1 MFALSY
7 KNRIPSISK
16 DRHRYVFYGFL
27 TLVSPPGYR
36 YAVNFAGVLFT
47 KNCNCYMY
55 SFLDVRFLDN
65 TVKDWGIA
73 LAIVLGTFI
82 IVAIG
87 GTALL
92 NRLKRAASRTENH
105 YDDIVVLAVEKFV
118 FPLLYIGGVYMAFS
132 YLSFS
137 ARINKGIHAGLLLVY
152 TYFILRIITSI
163 IQYMVTSFLS
173 KQEGGDTKK
182 KQAKGFIIIAKFIV
196 WVLGFV
202 FVLDNMGFNV
212 SAIIAGLGV
221 GGIAIALAA
230 QTVLGDLF
238 AYFII
243 FFDRPFEIGDFIVF
257 DTETGVVEYIGVKST
272 RIRTLNGQ
280 LLICSNK
287 DLTNAR
293 VNNYRN
299 MVKRRVVFKIGI
311 EYSTPSD
318 MVAAVPEMVKTIVTS
333 HEKVEFDR
341 GHFSGFGDSSLNF
354 EFVYYILAPEYATYM
369 DIQQSIN
376 LKLLREF
383 EEKKIAF
390 AFPSR
395 TLYVQ
400 NLNSSSESTGLMAD

>member
-1 MFALSY
+1 
-7 KNRIPSISK
+7 
-16 DRHRYVFYGFL
+16 
-27 TLVSPPGYR
+27 
-36 YAVNFAGVLFT
+36 
-47 KNCNCYMY
+47 MY

-73 LAIVLGTFI
+73 LGILLGTLI
-82 IVAIG
+82 IVALG
-87 GTALL
+87 GGALL
-92 NRLKRAASRTENH
+92 ARLKRAAARTENQ
-105 YDDIVVLAVEKFV
+105 YDDIIVLAMEKFV
-118 FPLLYIGGVYMAFS
+118 FPLLYVGGVYMAVS
-132 YLSFS
+132 YLTFT
-137 ARINKGIHAGLLLVY
+137 ARINKAIHAGLLLLY
-152 TYFILRIITSI
+152 TYFILRIITSV

-299 MVKRRVVFKIGI
+299 MAKRRVVFKIGI

-318 MVAAVPEMVKTIVTS
+318 TVAAVPEMVKAIVTS